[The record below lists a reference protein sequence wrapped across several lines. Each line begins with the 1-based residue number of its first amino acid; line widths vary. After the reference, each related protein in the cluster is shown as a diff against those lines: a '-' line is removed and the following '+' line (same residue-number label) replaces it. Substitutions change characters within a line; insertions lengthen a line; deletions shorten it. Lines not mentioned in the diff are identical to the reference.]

1 MTRPIEI
8 ANTPAFRQK
17 GIALDIWPDLVLDR
31 DKWDLYTRLTD
42 ENLQDTEHGTTHSTD
57 RELAVQDPQ

>member
-42 ENLQDTEHGTTHSTD
+42 ENLGEEHGILNPTD
-57 RELAVQDPQ
+57 RELAGQVPQ